1 MPGSYCYL
9 QKRIVPMEE
18 ATVPVMTHAFLYG
31 TAVFEGVRGNWSDE
45 RGETLLF
52 RPNEHFERLKK
63 SAHIMKIGL
72 PQTAQELTDITAQVV
87 ARTGFR
93 EDTYI
98 RPIAYKSGEV
108 IGPRLDGVDDD
119 FMVFVI
125 PFGNYLDVE
134 AGIRCQTSTWRR
146 VPDTSI
152 PARAKVNGLYVN
164 SALAKTE
171 AVENGYDEAIM
182 LNDDGH
188 VSEGSGEN
196 LVMVRHGRLITPS
209 RSDNVLEGITL
220 ESVFT
225 LAKDEL
231 GLEIIERTIDRSEL
245 YVADEVFLT
254 GTAAHLSAVTEIDRR
269 AVGEGTMGPVTRKLQ
284 GLFFDAIRGRNAKYA
299 HWVHG
304 VKPAAEAVT
313 AGAKANA

>member
-1 MPGSYCYL
+1 MGTPYCYL
-9 QKRIVPMEE
+9 QKRMVPLEE
-18 ATVPVMTHAFLYG
+18 ARVGVMTHAFLYG
-31 TAVFEGVRGNWSDE
+31 TAVFEGLRGNWSEE
-45 RGETLLF
+45 RGETLIF
-52 RPNEHFERLKK
+52 RPEDHFRRLKQ
-63 SAHIMKIGL
+63 SAHIMHIGL
-72 PQTAQELTDITAQVV
+72 PQSAEELSDICAEVV
-87 ARTGFR
+87 GRTGFR

-108 IGPRLDGVDDD
+108 IGPKLDGVEDD
-119 FMVFVI
+119 FMVFAI
-125 PFGNYLDVE
+125 PFGNYLDLE

-196 LVMVRHGRLITPS
+196 LVMVRHGRLITPA

-220 ESVFT
+220 DSIFT
-225 LAKDEL
+225 LAKQEL
-231 GLEIIERTIDRSEL
+231 GLEVIERTIDRTEL
-245 YVADEVFLT
+245 YIADEVFLT
-254 GTAAHLSAVTEIDRR
+254 GTAAHLSPVTEVDRR
-269 AVGEGTMGPVTRKLQ
+269 TVGSGTIGPVTRQLQ
-284 GLFFDAIRGRNAKYA
+284 TLFFDAIRGRAARYA
-299 HWVHG
+299 DWVRAVAPAG
-304 VKPAAEAVT
+304 EPAATPAH
-313 AGAKANA
+313 